1 MALDPASPET
11 PSDPIVAAIV
21 LAAGHGIRFGRPK
34 YSVMLRDRRLVDVAV
49 DLMRPL
55 CRDVLVV
62 LPAGHEWQG
71 ARVNAI
77 VSGGAT
83 RTDSLRGALPHLE
96 PDVDIVV
103 THDCVRPFAKAEQVR
118 AAIAA
123 VRSGADAAIPA
134 WQPPDPIKRLHED
147 GSVLHVGREGLLV
160 AQSPSAYRRATLTKV
175 FELLDDV
182 PIDETIGVE
191 MIGGRVVPV
200 VGDRWSQHL
209 VDERDLRMF
218 ERLIATG
225 EDVEGTGG
233 SPYDG

>member
-11 PSDPIVAAIV
+11 PSDPIVAGIV

-34 YSVMLRDRRLVDVAV
+34 YTVTLRGQRLVDSAI
-49 DLMRPL
+49 DLVRPH
-55 CRDVLVV
+55 CRDVVVV
-62 LPAGHEWQG
+62 LPVGHEWEG
-71 ARVNAI
+71 RSVNA
-77 VSGGAT
+77 VVPGGAS
-83 RTDSLRGALPHLE
+83 RTESLRAALPHLD

-103 THDCVRPFAKAEQVR
+103 THDCVRPLANAEQVR
-118 AAIAA
+118 AAIAG

-147 GSVLHVGREGLLV
+147 GSILHVGREGLLV
-160 AQSPSAYRRATLTKV
+160 AQSPSAYRRATLTRV
-175 FELLDDV
+175 FEMLDDV

-218 ERLIATG
+218 ERLIGG
-225 EDVEGTGG
+225 EDSRGEDG
-233 SPYDG
+233 SPYVG

>member
-11 PSDPIVAAIV
+11 PPDPIVAAIV

-34 YSVMLRDRRLVDVAV
+34 YSVMLGDRRLVDVAV
-49 DLMRPL
+49 DLVRPL

-71 ARVNAI
+71 ARVNTI

-175 FELLDDV
+175 FDMLDDV
-182 PIDETIGVE
+182 PLDETIGVE

-209 VDERDLRMF
+209 VDERDLRMI
-218 ERLIATG
+218 ERLIGAG
-225 EDVEGTGG
+225 EGSGSEDG
-233 SPYDG
+233 SPYVG